1 MKSKNSNNSKSRR
14 NFIKKSLVASS
25 IFIVPRNVLG
35 GKGYIAPSDQ
45 LNLAAIGSGGKGA
58 SDIRLASVKGR
69 EKVVALC
76 DVDFS
81 GSAKSS
87 VKRFPKAKKYADYR
101 IMLDKEKN
109 IDAVTIST
117 PDHVHAPAGVFAMER
132 GKHVY
137 ILKPMAHNI
146 RETRILAE

>member
-58 SDIRLASVKGR
+58 R
-69 EKVVALC
+69 
-76 DVDFS
+76 
-81 GSAKSS
+81 
-87 VKRFPKAKKYADYR
+87 
-101 IMLDKEKN
+101 
-109 IDAVTIST
+109 
-117 PDHVHAPAGVFAMER
+117 
-132 GKHVY
+132 
-137 ILKPMAHNI
+137 
-146 RETRILAE
+146 